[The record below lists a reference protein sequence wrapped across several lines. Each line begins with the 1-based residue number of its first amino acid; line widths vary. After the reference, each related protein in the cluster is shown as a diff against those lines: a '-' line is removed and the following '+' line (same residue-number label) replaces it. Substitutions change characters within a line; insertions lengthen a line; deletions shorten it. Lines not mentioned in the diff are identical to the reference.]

1 MITLLMLLLLMIGA
15 LAGLIWR
22 AKRCSS
28 YGCGVEEL
36 KS

>member
-1 MITLLMLLLLMIGA
+1 MLALLMWFLLMIGT

-28 YGCGVEEL
+28 YGCGVQEW